1 MNKVLVIS
9 ILMAYQ
15 VVNDSSL
22 TIVTDKNVFN
32 DCYVL
37 NLAIDHVCIDS
48 NKGQISIELD
58 DIVGIQFADKRAIV
72 GMKWYS
78 NVATW
83 NDVDKSVAKSTPPT
97 TLLSYLHLYTSSSK
111 YYYLWFNL

>member
-1 MNKVLVIS
+1 MNKILVIT
-9 ILMAYQ
+9 ILNAYS
-15 VVNDSSL
+15 VINDGCL

-58 DIVGIQFADKRAIV
+58 DIIGIQFQDEATLV
-72 GMKWYS
+72 GMK
-78 NVATW
+78 
-83 NDVDKSVAKSTPPT
+83 
-97 TLLSYLHLYTSSSK
+97 
-111 YYYLWFNL
+111 

>member
-1 MNKVLVIS
+1 MNKILVIS
-9 ILMAYQ
+9 VLMTYQ

-37 NLAIDHVCIDS
+37 NLDIDNVCIDS

-58 DIVGIQFADKRAIV
+58 DIIGIQFTDKRAVV

-83 NDVDKSVAKSTPPT
+83 NDVDKSVAESTPPT
-97 TLLSYLHLYTSSSK
+97 TLLSYHYS
-111 YYYLWFNL
+111 YI

>member
-1 MNKVLVIS
+1 MNKILVIS
-9 ILMAYQ
+9 VLMAYQ

-22 TIVTDKNVFN
+22 TIVTDENVFN

-58 DIVGIQFADKRAIV
+58 DIIGIQFIDKRAIV

-83 NDVDKSVAKSTPPT
+83 NDVDKSVAESTPPT
-97 TLLSYLHLYTSSSK
+97 TLLSYHHSHLSSFK
-111 YYYLWFNL
+111 YYYLCFNS